1 MNTQVKLTHSH
12 AKMLAKRPTY
22 KVLGNLNAI
31 VKLFKD
37 KISAKEIANMFPE
50 YFPVNEP
57 NKIYKVKA
65 ALIQLGLAEKCP
77 IALKMV
83 ATKRRLLEEVKSNVT
98 PISESTQPIEPIKA
112 IKATKAT
119 KSVSSTIKI
128 KFHGV
133 MLEIEKSS
141 HIIITR
147 EQIVVQ

>member
-65 ALIQLGLAEKCP
+65 ALIKLG
-77 IALKMV
+77 
-83 ATKRRLLEEVKSNVT
+83 
-98 PISESTQPIEPIKA
+98 
-112 IKATKAT
+112 
-119 KSVSSTIKI
+119 
-128 KFHGV
+128 
-133 MLEIEKSS
+133 
-141 HIIITR
+141 
-147 EQIVVQ
+147 

>member
-1 MNTQVKLTHSH
+1 MNTQVKLTHFH

-65 ALIQLGLAEKCP
+65 ALVQLGLAEKCP

-83 ATKRRLLEEVKSNVT
+83 ATKKRLLEETSNVN
-98 PISESTQPIEPIKA
+98 PISESIKVTKPI
-112 IKATKAT
+112 
-119 KSVSSTIKI
+119 KSVSPTTLTTPVTATIKI